1 MEQKVNYQKKME
13 EILKREAGRR
23 PRLLLQCCC
32 APCSSYVLEYLSQFF
47 QIDLFFYNPNIDT
60 AAEFDHRKTELW
72 RLAAAL
78 GVEGKQIAP
87 PYRPEEFLE
96 AAAGLEDAP
105 EGGPRCKKC
114 FELRLER
121 TAQAAAEGG
130 YDYFTTT
137 QTISPLKNAALLNA
151 IGGRLA
157 EQYGVPYLFSDFKK
171 KEGYKR
177 SIQLSA
183 QHDLYRQDYCGCR
196 FSKEQREQE
205 KAQNIAA
212 ADD

>member
-13 EILKREAGRR
+13 EILKREEGRR

-32 APCSSYVLEYLSQFF
+32 APCSSYVLEYLSQYFE
-47 QIDLFFYNPNIDT
+47 IDLFFYNPNIDT
-60 AAEFDHRKTELW
+60 AAEFDHRKEELW
-72 RLAAAL
+72 RLAAGL
-78 GVEGKQIAP
+78 GIEGKRLAP
-87 PYRPEEFLE
+87 EYLPQEFLE
-96 AAAGLEDAP
+96 AAAGLEEAP

-114 FELRLER
+114 FELRLRR

-137 QTISPLKNAALLNA
+137 LSISPLKNAALLNT

-157 EQYGVPYLFSDFKK
+157 EEYGVAYLFSDFKK

-183 QHDLYRQDYCGCR
+183 EYDLYRQDYCGCR
-196 FSKEQREQE
+196 FSRQQRERE
-205 KAQNIAA
+205 KAEAIAE
-212 ADD
+212 